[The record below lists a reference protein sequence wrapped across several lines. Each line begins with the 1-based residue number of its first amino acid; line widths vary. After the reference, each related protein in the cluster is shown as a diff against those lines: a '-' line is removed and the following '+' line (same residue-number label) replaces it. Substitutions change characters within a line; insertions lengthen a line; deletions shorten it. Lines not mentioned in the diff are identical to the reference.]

1 MELPLLGY
9 ILVILGCLLG
19 SAVFSAS
26 EASFIS
32 VNRFRI
38 KSLIEKGDKRAKA
51 VKHAFE
57 NHDKFFSAVILTSNM
72 MNVAAASAGTALAI
86 KLAGN
91 EYGPI
96 IATVIMTILVV
107 LFGELAPKT
116 FAVTFSEQVSL
127 FLARPIDAFIRI
139 VTPIIWIFNAISKLI
154 IKTFGGDKQASTSHL
169 TEEEIKAI
177 IRMGEEEG
185 TLEEEEREMLHNVF
199 EFGDKTVSEAMVPRT
214 KATTITEDA
223 TVTDAIK
230 LVAKEGYSRYP
241 VIAENIDNITGI
253 LYIKDI
259 LMKMVE
265 GVDMDLP
272 VSRFK
277 RDAYYIPENKMVRD
291 LLEEMQKKKLQIA
304 IVVDEYGGTAGLI
317 TLEDLMEVIVGSLQ
331 DEFELEQESKDIEIV
346 DENTFVVSG
355 QTSIDEINELLDV
368 NIESEDFNTIGGY
381 IFGLFG
387 RLPKV
392 GEQIRVYNLKML
404 IMEMDSKRISTIKI
418 TKM

>member
-9 ILVILGCLLG
+9 ILIIVGCLIG
-19 SAVFSAS
+19 SAIFSAS

-51 VKHAFE
+51 VKHAVE
-57 NHDKFFSAVILTSNM
+57 NHDKFFSAVIFTSNM
-72 MNVAAASAGTALAI
+72 MNVAAASIGTAFAI

-96 IATVIMTILVV
+96 ISTIIMTILVV

-116 FAVTFSEQVSL
+116 FAVTYAEKVSL
-127 FLARPIDAFIRI
+127 FLARPIDAFMRI
-139 VTPIIWIFNAISKLI
+139 VTPIVWIFNTISKLT
-154 IKTFGGDKQASTSHL
+154 IKIFGGDKETTRSHL

-199 EFGDKTVSEAMVPRT
+199 EFGDKTVAEAMVPRT
-214 KATTITEDA
+214 KAVTISEDE
-223 TVTDAIK
+223 TVTEAIK

-241 VIAENIDNITGI
+241 VISENIDNITGI
-253 LYIKDI
+253 LYIKDVLI
-259 LMKMVE
+259 KMVE
-265 GVDMDLP
+265 GVDMDMP
-272 VSRFK
+272 VARFK

-291 LLEEMQKKKLQIA
+291 LLEEMQNRKLQIA

-331 DEFELEQESKDIEIV
+331 DEFELEQESKDIEVV

-355 QTSIDEINELLDV
+355 QTSIDEVNELLDV
-368 NIESEDFNTIGGY
+368 SIESEDFNTIGGY
-381 IFGLFG
+381 LFGLFG

-392 GEQIRVYNLKML
+392 GEQIRIYNLKML
-404 IMEMDSKRISTIKI
+404 IMEMEGKRISTIKI